1 MTPIADPTS
10 TVPAHTATLLLGA
23 LAAAAMTGGT
33 TEETITRA
41 TAYLKWID
49 DND

>member
-1 MTPIADPTS
+1 MTPSPDPIPAT
-10 TVPAHTATLLLGA
+10 AHTATLLLGA